1 MVHRVMQ
8 RVGIVTFLALAGCSD
23 GGATPPATNLDA
35 TAGAPDVGT
44 TSTDATAGAPDADP
58 APDQGTTPTP
68 DSGVALDTGVAPSD
82 GGPVADSGTPGP
94 GLDLTGTWAARVI
107 NSQCF
112 DGGLVGKDTVQLT
125 TLFMVQ
131 LVQNGTQVS
140 TMTTACS
147 VQLTPFGGNQTTYP
161 QAAIAAIQ
169 TPAQMSRLSAAQIG
183 ATYTPDE
190 RVSLLGWRAAQ
201 GQDPRTA
208 AVPEEERDARL
219 VDSDNDGHPGVT
231 LTVSGRLDGDIYI
244 ANRNIVTIEGTVVT
258 ADLIEGRSHTNQ
270 IQRIIDSTNP
280 LLGLST
286 IEATPNPD
294 AASSTY
300 HLVRLPAGTN
310 SCAQII
316 AQAATLFSAPR
327 PVTPCPM

>member
-1 MVHRVMQ
+1 MVRRWMQ
-8 RVGIVTFLALAGCSD
+8 HAGIVSFLALAGCSE
-23 GGATPPATNLDA
+23 GGGTAPLA
-35 TAGAPDVGT
+35 TADAMTGAPDGSAPDA
-44 TSTDATAGAPDADP
+44 TSTGAPDADP

-68 DSGVALDTGVAPSD
+68 DSGLAL
-82 GGPVADSGTPGP
+82 DSGTTPPTDGGAPADAGP
-94 GLDLTGTWAARVI
+94 TSGLDLTGAWAARVI

-125 TLFMVQ
+125 TLFLVQ
-131 LVQNGTQVS
+131 LVQSGTQVS

-161 QAAIAAIQ
+161 QAAISAIQ

-219 VDSDNDGHPGVT
+219 VDGDNDGHPGVT
-231 LTVSGRLDGDIYI
+231 LTVSGRLNGDIYI
-244 ANRNIVTIEGTVVT
+244 ANRNIVNIEGTVVT
-258 ADLIEGRSHTNQ
+258 ADLIEGRSHTVQ

-300 HLVRLPAGTN
+300 HLVRLPAGTT